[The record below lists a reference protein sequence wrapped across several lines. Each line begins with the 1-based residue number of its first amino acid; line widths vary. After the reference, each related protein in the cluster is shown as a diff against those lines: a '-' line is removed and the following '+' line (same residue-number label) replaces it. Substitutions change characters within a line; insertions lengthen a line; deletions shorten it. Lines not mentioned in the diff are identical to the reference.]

1 MSRHVFLMV
10 VGSFL
15 MALAMVWSREDE
27 RSWTYVVLTEDQL
40 DEPLDPVVEAPTFL
54 QEKIKVCLR
63 MNSPNPR
70 RASIFARNYLQL
82 FGGRLDFHL
91 EPKVARTLRS
101 FYKSQVLTRGS
112 LDLGEEPCD
121 PDWPVLELYKGGL
134 PKRGKNFR
142 APGALLISGDEW
154 CSCSLSCKEKNTTG
168 QTVAQLRNYYSTEYT
183 SSYVP
188 LGPQFWFEPFNSS
201 QILKPSARHFPFNFA
216 GSITS
221 NSRVIMVK
229 TLNKALTQKEYPNVA
244 KGMFQFKRKWSAD
257 LTSKAYVHP
266 KEYREML
273 LNSTFTLCPSGKN
286 VESYRIHEAVEAG
299 SIPVLALDS
308 YYYKDHRCKDGF
320 RPYIDSK
327 APFIFVKDW
336 ADWPKLMEELL
347 GDLDALEQRQKD
359 IAAWKVKYWSNI
371 SLKVECTVLEA
382 HNRKPGVKVRYPI
395 HDACKGLIQ

>member
-1 MSRHVFLMV
+1 
-10 VGSFL
+10 
-15 MALAMVWSREDE
+15 
-27 RSWTYVVLTEDQL
+27 
-40 DEPLDPVVEAPTFL
+40 
-54 QEKIKVCLR
+54 
-63 MNSPNPR
+63 
-70 RASIFARNYLQL
+70 
-82 FGGRLDFHL
+82 
-91 EPKVARTLRS
+91 
-101 FYKSQVLTRGS
+101 
-112 LDLGEEPCD
+112 
-121 PDWPVLELYKGGL
+121 
-134 PKRGKNFR
+134 
-142 APGALLISGDEW
+142 
-154 CSCSLSCKEKNTTG
+154 
-168 QTVAQLRNYYSTEYT
+168 
-183 SSYVP
+183 
-188 LGPQFWFEPFNSS
+188 
-201 QILKPSARHFPFNFA
+201 
-216 GSITS
+216 
-221 NSRVIMVK
+221 MVK